1 MTTMTK
7 KAFPPKQHCC
17 SPIEE
22 SCALHVCAMQCMYD
36 TYMRTAAMFIVINIY
51 NNNNNNNRRNSNHV
65 NNQAED
71 LTRVMMN
78 NKTAAA
84 VAVFPCQRCNQ
95 PFQSYQARN
104 AHAQFCLKAEDNA
117 IAKTDSSS
125 KNPLRKNIKTGEAIK
140 EPTNNK
146 RIAITKTDSS
156 TSKNSFCKKSK
167 TGEAIEEPTKTIKK
181 KRITK
186 KQIDACLKYFD
197 EANFNRNK
205 NLPTGGSDN
214 NFVFLNF
221 LKDNELTRDQVK
233 TQLKNWK
240 RRKYEYFGEV
250 YEDDPV
256 KVRETIS
263 SHLHDEPFVF
273 LKNVI
278 DKMVDTPTCKK
289 DKSSVYALPASE
301 HPYIKDILLDMAE
314 GPFKNIFLDILE
326 KYVDIGVEVFPQQAK
341 NCDTADQTFY
351 LKKQKM
357 VEDQFGLF
365 YTEIKVFDNV
375 LNLDDTWDESK
386 KERERR
392 KMWKRLYKQIEEKM
406 FTDWCHTSY
415 TDELPPIV
423 IVLSGN
429 INTHSFEVLYYTA
442 GCILKKIGLT
452 KKKDTKSISIVVCNS
467 NSLVNF
473 STAKANGL
481 PFELTKVRLLRNRK

>member
-65 NNQAED
+65 NNQAAD

-84 VAVFPCQRCNQ
+84 VADFPCQRCNQ
-95 PFQSYQARN
+95 SFQSYQARN
-104 AHAQFCLKAEDNA
+104 AHLQFCRPAEDTA

-140 EPTNNK
+140 KPANNK
-146 RIAITKTDSS
+146 RITITKTDSS
-156 TSKNSFCKKSK
+156 TLKNPFCKKSK

-186 KQIDACLKYFD
+186 KQIDACFKYFD

-205 NLPTGGSDN
+205 NLPTGGLDN

-250 YEDDPV
+250 YEDDP
-256 KVRETIS
+256 KKARETIS

-289 DKSSVYALPASE
+289 DKPSVYALPASE
-301 HPYIKDILLDMAE
+301 HPYIKDILPDMAE

-351 LKKQKM
+351 IKKQEM
-357 VEDQFGLF
+357 VEHRFGLF

-467 NSLVNF
+467 NSLVDF